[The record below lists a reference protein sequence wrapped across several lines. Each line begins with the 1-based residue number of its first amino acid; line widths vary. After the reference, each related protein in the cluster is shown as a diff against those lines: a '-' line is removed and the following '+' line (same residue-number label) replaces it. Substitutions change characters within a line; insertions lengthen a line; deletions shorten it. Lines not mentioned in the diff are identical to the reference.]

1 MPTLL
6 VFCVVV
12 HLFAPPRRGGM
23 EQTSTKKEEKAVAAR
38 SVRRNAKKDRRAL
51 HNGPFLFRSS
61 LVNRNLFPILAQ
73 TLKTDHAVRLGEQGA
88 VAAAADIHT
97 GVNVG
102 PPLADENVA
111 GQYVLAVGPLGTQ
124 ALALGI
130 TAVLGGTNALFV
142 GEKL

>member
-1 MPTLL
+1 
-6 VFCVVV
+6 
-12 HLFAPPRRGGM
+12 M

-61 LVNRNLFPILAQ
+61 LVNRNLFPIFAQ
-73 TLKTDHAVRLGEQGA
+73 TFKTDHAVRLGEQGV

-102 PPLADENVA
+102 AALADEDIA
-111 GQYVLAVGPLGTQ
+111 GQHVLPVGPLGPQ

-130 TAVLGGTNALFV
+130 TAVLSRTNALLM
-142 GEKL
+142 GEELQTNVHHVRCAILSVRCGQGN